1 MESLFPI
8 VKIGY
13 MGFPRFE
20 RPKGLDGESS
30 PNLYVANCGPGVGLS
45 FDTIASVFSTFGEV
59 NGVYAADESGTRVIV
74 SYIEES
80 SAQTALKALN
90 RRPCPDLGG
99 RFLHIQYSI
108 MQLPKQV
115 NTNDSIPVSLVAS
128 ELNIP
133 GLHLWH
139 DFVTATEEEELL
151 AAVDDRPWKSL
162 AKRRVQHYGTRNIN
176 TRESMGELPS
186 FVSPILERISLI
198 SDLDNAANIVL
209 DQLTVNEYPSGV
221 GLSPHIDTHSAF
233 EELIFSLSL
242 AGPCIMEFRRYS
254 EGVSLPKPDSG
265 TDNQVE
271 NPNSSSN
278 FIRRAIYLPPRS
290 MLLLSGEARYAW
302 LHYIPHHKDSIDL
315 VKDSAIRRGSRRVSF
330 TFRKMLGQDL
340 ANVNFLNTAI
350 LRVKRGCHLHTDL
363 RRILEMLTPSTSI
376 GILVRRWLVSGATTI
391 MTCLQSKSRLDG
403 VVRSVK
409 THHGVAPRVL
419 DKVGVDQETAAFD
432 GGVHYASIMLMRL

>member
-1 MESLFPI
+1 
-8 VKIGY
+8 

-20 RPKGLDGESS
+20 RPKGLD
-30 PNLYVANCGPGVGLS
+30 
-45 FDTIASVFSTFGEV
+45 VFSTFGEV

-99 RFLHIQYSI
+99 RFLHIQYSV

-162 AKRRVQHYGTRNIN
+162 AKRRVQHYGY
-176 TRESMGELPS
+176 EFLYE
-186 FVSPILERISLI
+186 
-198 SDLDNAANIVL
+198 
-209 DQLTVNEYPSGV
+209 VNEYPSGV

-233 EELIFSLSL
+233 EGLIFSLSL

-254 EGVSLPKPDSG
+254 EGVSLPKTDSV

-302 LHYIPHHKDSIDL
+302 LHYIPHHKIDL

-330 TFRKMLGQDL
+330 TFRK
-340 ANVNFLNTAI
+340 
-350 LRVKRGCHLHTDL
+350 
-363 RRILEMLTPSTSI
+363 
-376 GILVRRWLVSGATTI
+376 VRTGPCKCEFPQHCDS
-391 MTCLQSKSRLDG
+391 QS
-403 VVRSVK
+403 
-409 THHGVAPRVL
+409 
-419 DKVGVDQETAAFD
+419 
-432 GGVHYASIMLMRL
+432 